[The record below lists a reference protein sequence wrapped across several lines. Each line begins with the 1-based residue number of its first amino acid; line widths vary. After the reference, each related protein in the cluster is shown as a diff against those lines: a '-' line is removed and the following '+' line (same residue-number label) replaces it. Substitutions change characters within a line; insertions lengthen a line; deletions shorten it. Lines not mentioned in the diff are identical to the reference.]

1 MEITPWTWFFFFLF
15 WKERNLY
22 WLRTQLLLTVAKES
36 TSIVCFRFNS
46 LGQDFWWV
54 PSSRVSKECNRMLGE
69 YTRFFRYPSKYI
81 FEGYYSSFILLS
93 KFWKKFGM
101 ENHISMLCFF
111 VLVIAIISSMAPLSP
126 RIWMIGN
133 FQIPFSF
140 RCL

>member
-1 MEITPWTWFFFFLF
+1 
-15 WKERNLY
+15 
-22 WLRTQLLLTVAKES
+22 
-36 TSIVCFRFNS
+36 
-46 LGQDFWWV
+46 
-54 PSSRVSKECNRMLGE
+54 MLGE

-126 RIWMIGN
+126 RI
-133 FQIPFSF
+133 
-140 RCL
+140 